1 MSSFLT
7 SQVPPPVGLH
17 VYTTSNKVYSKG
29 VTENPF
35 LRGVFDQMKDCVPD
49 LVHHP
54 LWDSTLSA
62 FQTLEK
68 DAETAARSLL
78 QQADAKPRTSQ
89 LTGVEPRRHISNRL
103 DRPKLTLAPHS
114 LRSLQKYL
122 IFLRFRNS
130 YRYGK
135 ILKLAN
141 DGSLFL
147 RRRAS
152 LLSPKHYPMRL
163 GDDKR
168 DPLSDWVGILK
179 GFACF
184 FNASSLTRCETYNFI
199 CESIHRRY
207 NNIQEAEI
215 CVGVASEPDEYILS
229 ASCFGFVEESEAD
242 NT

>member
-1 MSSFLT
+1 MVDFFTHIPSHILSCDRLASQWQYSF
-7 SQVPPPVGLH
+7 
-17 VYTTSNKVYSKG
+17 
-29 VTENPF
+29 
-35 LRGVFDQMKDCVPD
+35 R
-49 LVHHP
+49 
-54 LWDSTLSA
+54 
-62 FQTLEK
+62 
-68 DAETAARSLL
+68 ETAY
-78 QQADAKPRTSQ
+78 KIPRLPTATIF
-89 LTGVEPRRHISNRL
+89 LGVL
-103 DRPKLTLAPHS
+103 DSAGIHRW
-114 LRSLQKYL
+114 YL